1 VARMSVLPLLEVVA
15 SERLTPRMQRVTLG
29 GSGSPALRALDAVPP
44 AAHVRLLFAE
54 PGAPVVL
61 PTPGPYGLSWPDDHA
76 RPYARSMT
84 VRSLD
89 GVRGEMTIDI
99 ALHGDS
105 AAGRWATAARPG
117 DPAGIVGPGGGWT
130 PPADATEVLLAGDEA
145 ALPAIAA
152 LLEWLPKHA
161 LVHTAIEV
169 EDALDEQELARPVRW
184 VHRARGE
191 TLVDVVRARPV
202 PDGAAAWVAGEGH
215 VVKAIRETLRLG
227 RGLGRSHC
235 HAIRYWTQGRS
246 HEDSEKTFGAA
257 REEAARRGIELVTT
271 QDVHE
276 MSYELMTGG
285 FRLPVV

>member
-1 VARMSVLPLLEVVA
+1 MSVLPPLHVVA
-15 SERLTPRMQRVTLG
+15 TERVTPRMQRVTLG
-29 GSGSPALRALDAVPP
+29 GSHAEVLAGLETIPP

-61 PTPGPYGLSWPDDHA
+61 PEPGPTGLTWPDDDS

-84 VRSLD
+84 VRALD
-89 GVRGEMTIDI
+89 RDRGEMAIDI

-130 PPADATEVLLAGDEA
+130 PPADADEVLLAGDET

-152 LLEWLPKHA
+152 LLEWLPR
-161 LVHTAIEV
+161 HTPVRAAVEV
-169 EDALDEQELARPVRW
+169 EDAADEQELARPVRW
-184 VHRARGE
+184 VHRAAGGS
-191 TLVDVVRARPV
+191 LLDVVRARPV

-215 VVKAIRETLRLG
+215 VVKAIREDLRIAQ
-227 RGLGRSHC
+227 GLARSHC
-235 HAIRYWTQGRS
+235 HAIRYWTRGRS
-246 HEDSEKTFGAA
+246 HEDSDRTFGAA
-257 REEAARRGIELVTT
+257 RAEAARRGITLVTT

-285 FRLPVV
+285 FPLPTA